1 MASSGMRKVL
11 RFKYARH
18 RIQKH
23 GNSLCLTKIDLTET
37 SVCTFTIFTST
48 ILTQFLSGITVV
60 PREFEDNGYAKFWE
74 LRKVHYGPVK
84 MVNCHVFLTILF
96 VILVVHKYVKSNGD
110 E

>member
-1 MASSGMRKVL
+1 M
-11 RFKYARH
+11 
-18 RIQKH
+18 
-23 GNSLCLTKIDLTET
+23 
-37 SVCTFTIFTST
+37 
-48 ILTQFLSGITVV
+48 TQFLPGITFV
-60 PREFEDNGYAKFWE
+60 PREFEDNGYAKFWG

>member
-1 MASSGMRKVL
+1 MRKVL

>member
-1 MASSGMRKVL
+1 MRKVL

-74 LRKVHYGPVK
+74 LRKVHYGPLK

>member
-1 MASSGMRKVL
+1 MGTACVYPRLKD
-11 RFKYARH
+11 FF
-18 RIQKH
+18 
-23 GNSLCLTKIDLTET
+23 DLTET

-96 VILVVHKYVKSNGD
+96 VILVIHKYVKSNGD